1 MIIYLLCRST
11 MIDEKIQFSFDFPE
25 QEETNFNDS
34 GMFFITFKFNII
46 IKFLNLKKESQCT
59 YLLLIYIKVKY

>member
-1 MIIYLLCRST
+1 

-34 GMFFITFKFNII
+34 GMFFILSNVTIEFT
-46 IKFLNLKKESQCT
+46 NLKKS
-59 YLLLIYIKVKY
+59 